1 MTPLS
6 NQQKQLLFDY
16 SLGLTT
22 SRQTADA
29 QKLLS
34 RNQEAVE
41 LYRTFQNILSPL
53 ESMEPDP
60 CPEELTE
67 RLFARLKEAAQER
80 REVNRLG
87 ELLAAERSGP
97 RMIKIPLW
105 RNWGEIVTAAAA
117 VALFV
122 SVLFPSVGFMRYK
135 YAQSR
140 CGTQLAGIYEGY
152 RNYASDHNGLL
163 PAVAMTPGSPY
174 WKVGYQ
180 GQENYSNTRQVWLL
194 VKNGYVQA
202 NQFLCPGRREPHQI
216 SFDGF
221 KIQNFSDFPSRIYI
235 QFSVPVA
242 HPTSDNRDLAKKRI
256 LMADRNPLSED
267 LPADLSESCRLQL
280 GERLMRA
287 NSSNHRNRGQ
297 NVLLHDGSVEF
308 TRKRCASIS
317 EDDIYTIQGM
327 RSGTEFCGCE
337 LPSSDTDIFLAP

>member
-6 NQQKQLLFDY
+6 DQQKQLLFDY
-16 SLGLTT
+16 SLGLTS

-34 RNQEAVE
+34 QNQEAVD
-41 LYRTFQNILSPL
+41 LYGTFQNTLSPL
-53 ESMEPDP
+53 ESMELDP

-80 REVNRLG
+80 REVSRLE

-97 RMIKIPLW
+97 RRIKIPLW

-117 VALFV
+117 VFLFV
-122 SVLFPSVGFMRYK
+122 SVLFPSVGFMRQK

-174 WKVGYQ
+174 WKVGWQ

-194 VKNGYVQA
+194 VRNRYVEPER
-202 NQFLCPGRREPHQI
+202 FLCPGRREPYKV

-221 KIQNFSDFPSRIYI
+221 KIQNFNDFPSRIYI
-235 QFSVPVA
+235 HFSVPVA
-242 HPTSDNRDLAKKRI
+242 YPASDNRDLTQKRV

-267 LPADLSESCRLQL
+267 LPADLAEACRLQL
-280 GERLMRA
+280 GEGLMRA
-287 NSSNHRNRGQ
+287 NSSNHGNRGQ

-308 TRKRCASIS
+308 TRKRRASIS
-317 EDDIYTIQGM
+317 EDDIYILQGM